1 MDGYQLLQK
10 GTDISTIELENAK
23 RHQNIVDAYKSTIMA
38 MAAAINDKSCQPLAS
53 GHSEC
58 IINEYRNTIKAMA
71 ATIDAVDSDPYRSA
85 HNN

>member
-58 IINEYRNTIKAMA
+58 IINEFFFSFIKDD
-71 ATIDAVDSDPYRSA
+71 I
-85 HNN
+85 

>member
-1 MDGYQLLQK
+1 MDGYQFLQK

-53 GHSEC
+53 GL
-58 IINEYRNTIKAMA
+58 
-71 ATIDAVDSDPYRSA
+71 V
-85 HNN
+85 